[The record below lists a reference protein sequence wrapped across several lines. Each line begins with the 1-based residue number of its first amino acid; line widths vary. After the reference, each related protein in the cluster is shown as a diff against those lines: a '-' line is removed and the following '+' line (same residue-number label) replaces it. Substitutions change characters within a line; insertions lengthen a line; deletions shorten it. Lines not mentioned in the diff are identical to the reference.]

1 MARPRAC
8 PSHTG
13 RHPGAPAGVSRP
25 CGEHRMRADCRA
37 HAPTLAVAPSP
48 ALQSIGHPYRD
59 LRPGQVRQRASGPA
73 CHADRGARLHGAT
86 HPGQRRRNRPALPV
100 RIRHAALSRSRM
112 SPARNAQPAAEPGCI
127 ALPCC
132 GDRLSGRNLER
143 VQPHPQEYSG
153 GLRRLPRCG
162 RRTRTVGRRGKP
174 AARDGPGA
182 GRRRRRGRESRP
194 ADDLICSVRAVPLLP
209 GRPGARHGPC
219 LAQGHAA
226 ARPRDA
232 GRRPASHRTGPESCP
247 RPRGQRRGRRR
258 PDPYPARTTRRPAS
272 TAVTGRFCER
282 EVQPSAGA
290 VSAWVGAHRRAEAHL
305 VWSGAVHCDDEY
317 AGRRMP
323 RCSPRWILP
332 VFGGLEVVNACPYP
346 AS

>member
-162 RRTRTVGRRGKP
+162 RRTRTVAD
-174 AARDGPGA
+174 AASLRHVLA
-182 GRRRRRGRESRP
+182 RRRSPSSARAGIPARRRP
-194 ADDLICSVRAVPLLP
+194 DLLRPRRPLLP

-232 GRRPASHRTGPESCP
+232 GRRPASHRPDLSPVIAREDSAVAADARIRIQP
-247 RPRGQRRGRRR
+247 AQPADAYLRRLR
-258 PDPYPARTTRRPAS
+258 
-272 TAVTGRFCER
+272 
-282 EVQPSAGA
+282 
-290 VSAWVGAHRRAEAHL
+290 
-305 VWSGAVHCDDEY
+305 
-317 AGRRMP
+317 
-323 RCSPRWILP
+323 
-332 VFGGLEVVNACPYP
+332 
-346 AS
+346 